1 MRLFNKEQDAYTGSS
16 IKRISKLETAGL
28 KTWFDTT
35 LISLGN
41 VYDKWR
47 YHDGPADDISEHL
60 TILNELWKELQIR
73 S

>member
-1 MRLFNKEQDAYTGSS
+1 MRLFNKVQDMPTGSS
-16 IKRISKLETAGL
+16 IKRIAKMETAGI

-47 YHDGPADDISEHL
+47 YHDGPAEEVSEHL
-60 TILNELWKELQIR
+60 TILDELWKELQNR

>member
-1 MRLFNKEQDAYTGSS
+1 MKIFNREQEATTGSS
-16 IKRISKLETAGL
+16 IKRISKLETVAV

-41 VYDKWR
+41 VYDQWR
-47 YHDGPADDISEHL
+47 YHDGPADEISDHL
-60 TILNELWKELQIR
+60 TILNELWKELQSR